1 MNYPVFSVMNANKDA
16 KLLSALALILA
27 IAIVPISTAA
37 FAQGDTVTNDESD
50 VSSVDEIT
58 VDTEVN
64 DTEDDSTTVDETTR
78 RDKIKDKMDELRE
91 KRAEKIDE
99 FKDRVKDTYQDRLRT
114 DVRPDTMPYDVA
126 PDREP
131 DLTFSGNAAGW
142 TIIGSQAWKSS
153 TTLNGEAWH
162 IRGDIW
168 KIHSKGTLTVADR
181 TVDVELKGFAHG
193 HRLILHGTGFI
204 GEDPIRVFIRGH
216 YAPTVDYGVFAI
228 AFTQMGVQNQNT
240 GAKFTMAQVG
250 SVIVTPTGDVPIPE
264 PLPYDT
270 PVELFQ

>member
-1 MNYPVFSVMNANKDA
+1 MNANKDA
-16 KLLSALALILA
+16 KLLSTLALILA
-27 IAIVPISTAA
+27 VAIAPISTAA
-37 FAQGDTVTNDESD
+37 FAQVDTIANDESD
-50 VSSVDEIT
+50 VSTVDETT

-64 DTEDDSTTVDETTR
+64 DTEDYSTTVDETR
-78 RDKIKDKMDELRE
+78 RDEIKAKMDELRE
-91 KRAEKIDE
+91 KRAEKIEE

-114 DVRPDTMPYDVA
+114 DVRPDTRPYDVA
-126 PDREP
+126 PDRVP
-131 DLTFSGNAAGW
+131 DLTFSGDASGW
-142 TIIGSQAWKSS
+142 TLIGSHAWKSS
-153 TTLNGEAWH
+153 TTLDGEAWH
-162 IRGDIW
+162 IKGDIW
-168 KIHSKGTLTVADR
+168 KIHSKGTLEVAGR
-181 TVDVELKGFAHG
+181 TVDVELKGFAQG
-193 HRLILHGTGFI
+193 HRLILHGTGYI

-240 GAKFTMAQVG
+240 GAKFIMAQVG

>member
-1 MNYPVFSVMNANKDA
+1 MNANKDA
-16 KLLSALALILA
+16 KLLSTLALILA
-27 IAIVPISTAA
+27 VAIAPISTAA
-37 FAQGDTVTNDESD
+37 FAQVDTVANDESD
-50 VSSVDEIT
+50 VSTVDETT

-64 DTEDDSTTVDETTR
+64 DTEDDSTTVDETR
-78 RDKIKDKMDELRE
+78 RDEIKAKMDELRE
-91 KRAEKIDE
+91 KRAEKIEE

-114 DVRPDTMPYDVA
+114 DVRPDTRPYDVA
-126 PDREP
+126 PDRVP
-131 DLTFSGNAAGW
+131 DLTFSGDASGW
-142 TIIGSQAWKSS
+142 TVIGSHAWESS

-162 IRGDIW
+162 IKGDIW
-168 KIHSKGTLTVADR
+168 KIHSKGTLEVAGR
-181 TVDVELKGFAHG
+181 TVDVELKGFTHG
-193 HRLILHGTGFI
+193 HRLILHGIGYI

-240 GAKFTMAQVG
+240 GAKFIMTQVG